1 MGFQASRLA
10 IYSQLRDSQFAMP
23 PVVISEIGKNQG
35 CVGDTAGAGR
45 RLAEIEAARRAR
57 VPGTPT
63 FLIGRPHPDG
73 RVVGWVEVGYAN
85 ADSLAS
91 VVQAA
96 LNMIT
101 GQ

>member
-1 MGFQASRLA
+1 
-10 IYSQLRDSQFAMP
+10 
-23 PVVISEIGKNQG
+23 
-35 CVGDTAGAGR
+35 
-45 RLAEIEAARRAR
+45 